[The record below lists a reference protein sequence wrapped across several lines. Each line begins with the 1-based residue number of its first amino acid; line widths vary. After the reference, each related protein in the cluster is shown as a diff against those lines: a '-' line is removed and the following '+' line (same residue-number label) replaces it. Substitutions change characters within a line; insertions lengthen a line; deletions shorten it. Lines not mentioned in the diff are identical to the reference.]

1 MALQHEAHLL
11 LFSILVLL
19 FMMVATSENM
29 MSRSCWALF
38 GPDGSLICPSVF
50 VSSYF
55 MGLPWSHCGGGHTY
69 VLWYFS
75 FSVIMVALD
84 NHGDMDPSGLGLFS
98 YACLSMGWF
107 YEICCLYSPLVY

>member
-55 MGLPWSHCGGGHTY
+55 MGLPWSHCGGGGIHMFYGTFHF
-69 VLWYFS
+69 LLSWLLLI
-75 FSVIMVALD
+75 IMVIWI
-84 NHGDMDPSGLGLFS
+84 HLG
-98 YACLSMGWF
+98 
-107 YEICCLYSPLVY
+107 

>member
-1 MALQHEAHLL
+1 VFLCQ
-11 LFSILVLL
+11 
-19 FMMVATSENM
+19 ATS
-29 MSRSCWALF
+29 WASP
-38 GPDGSLICPSVF
+38 GLIV
-50 VSSYF
+50 
-55 MGLPWSHCGGGHTY
+55 GGGHTY